1 MNINLYVL
9 PAEPGKT
16 SESNTYTRLHC
27 SMKILSKIMSSYST
41 LLKREL
47 VNVFSHLSLHNKLS
61 IIINKDAVMF
71 CTL

>member
-16 SESNTYTRLHC
+16 SESNTYTSLHC

-47 VNVFSHLSLHNKLS
+47 VNVFFSSQFTQQFIDNYK
-61 IIINKDAVMF
+61 
-71 CTL
+71 

>member
-41 LLKREL
+41 LLKWEL
-47 VNVFSHLSLHNKLS
+47 VNVFFSSQFTQQVIDNYK
-61 IIINKDAVMF
+61 
-71 CTL
+71 

>member
-9 PAEPGKT
+9 PAEPDKT

-47 VNVFSHLSLHNKLS
+47 ANVFFSSQFTQQVIDNYK
-61 IIINKDAVMF
+61 
-71 CTL
+71 